1 MQARPKRKIHVFTMA
16 ELLSFFM
23 SQNPQE
29 ANDRHTPQLSAG
41 EYIDLTLEHADVEKE
56 AEALL
61 DAAKLEQKPEYAQE
75 LNVLTLVDY
84 VMHHQLNFHSQEAKE
99 RLAEVMTEGANATND
114 MLVNRLAGRDNLAR
128 NYAATGMFA
137 RPASPLKSSS
147 SSLSTSGSSSEFD
160 LDSSTEESSSSL
172 RM

>member
-1 MQARPKRKIHVFTMA
+1 MRNRPNQEMQVITM
-16 ELLSFFM
+16 EDLLSFFM

-29 ANDRHTPQLSAG
+29 ANDRHTPQLSAS
-41 EYIDLTLEHADVEKE
+41 EYIDLTLEHANLEK
-56 AEALL
+56 AAALL
-61 DAAKLEQKPEYAQE
+61 EGNPEYAQAFDA
-75 LNVLTLVDY
+75 LTQVDQEI
-84 VMHHQLNFHSQEAKE
+84 HHQFNFHSQEAKE
-99 RLAEVMTEGANATND
+99 RLEEVMTNGANATND

-147 SSLSTSGSSSEFD
+147 SSLSKSGSSSEFD